1 MAIRLTDE
9 QRQQIVRT
17 LTANACNCS
26 HDVPW
31 KGKTPDQLN
40 QNTDDD
46 LYGWYR
52 WHRTLNEA
60 HAQGADGGN
69 VATGP
74 VNGGNR
80 NSQPTMNMPPVVVSA
95 PAPQRPQSM
104 AEWLTLMPPEAQS
117 IWASA
122 VAVHNEEKGRL
133 ISQIVGNMAEGE
145 SRDKLI
151 NALNAKE
158 LDELRLF
165 AELPRSQPAQQVQP
179 VANYFGAAAP
189 VSVQPGTHE
198 EPLTSPQYNFTRPGQ
213 A

>member
-1 MAIRLTDE
+1 VGVKLTTE

-17 LTANACNCS
+17 LTANSCNCS

-60 HAQGADGGN
+60 HAQGAGGGN

-74 VNGGNR
+74 ANGGNR
-80 NSQPTMNMPPVVVSA
+80 NPYPTINTPPVVVSA
-95 PAPQRPQSM
+95 PAPQRPQGM
-104 AEWLTLMPPEAQS
+104 AEWLALMPPEAQS

-145 SRDKLI
+145 NRDKLI
-151 NALNAKE
+151 NTLNSKE
-158 LDELRLF
+158 LEELRLF
-165 AELPRSQPAQQVQP
+165 AETLPRTQPTPVQP

-189 VSVQPGTHE
+189 VSVQPGTQE
-198 EPLTSPQYNFTRPGQ
+198 EPLTSPTYNFGRPGQ